1 MCIATPFVQIVQM
14 NPLSIVQTDKLEK
27 NGKKVLIFFFRC
39 GKIKMSSRESDK
51 KSNEKRKKKM
61 RLIQYAIVDKNTGK
75 AHKVGASLTKA
86 QVRLK
91 ELKEEN
97 PTKNLVIAHKWCSF

>member
-1 MCIATPFVQIVQM
+1 
-14 NPLSIVQTDKLEK
+14 
-27 NGKKVLIFFFRC
+27 
-39 GKIKMSSRESDK
+39 
-51 KSNEKRKKKM
+51 M